1 MKQFK
6 TQSEL
11 QEYLSPLRDN
21 GKSFGFVPTMGALHD
36 GHLSLILEAKKGND
50 IVVSSIFVNPTQFN
64 NPEDLKKY
72 PRQLE
77 SDIVKLESVDCD
89 ILFAPTEKEMYPE
102 PATEKYDFGELETVM
117 EGKHRPGH
125 FNGVGIVVKRLFD
138 KVMPHKAYFG
148 QKDFQQL
155 AIIKK
160 LTKDLNLPIEIISC
174 DIIREKGGLAM
185 SSRNQLLSENGKKH
199 AEILHRTLKSAKE
212 RSTKEGILDIISSII
227 KQFEQNKNVNL
238 EYFEIVDMSTLQPLK
253 SWDQSNQTVA
263 CIAAYVENVRLI
275 DNIILFS

>member
-77 SDIVKLESVDCD
+77 SDILKLESVDCD

-138 KVMPHKAYFG
+138 KVKPHKAYFG

-199 AEILHRTLKSAKE
+199 AGILHRTLKSAKE

>member
-1 MKQFK
+1 MKQFN
-6 TQSEL
+6 TQREL
-11 QEYLSPLRDN
+11 QEYLSPLRDDGN
-21 GKSFGFVPTMGALHD
+21 SIGFVPTMGALHD
-36 GHLSLILEAKKGND
+36 GHLSLILEAQKGNN
-50 IVVSSIFVNPTQFN
+50 IIVSSIFVNPTQFN

-77 SDIVKLESVDCD
+77 SDIKKLESVDCD
-89 ILFAPTEKEMYPE
+89 ILFAPSEYEMYPE
-102 PATEKYDFGELETVM
+102 PAPEKYDFGLLETVM

-138 KVMPHKAYFG
+138 KVKPHKAYFG

-160 LTKDLNLPIEIISC
+160 LTKDLKLPIEIISC

-185 SSRNQLLSENGKKH
+185 SSRNQLLSDNGKKH
-199 AEILHRTLKSAKE
+199 AEVLYQALKSSKE
-212 RSTKEGILDIISSII
+212 RSTKEGIHDIVSSII

-238 EYFEIVDMSTLQPLK
+238 EYFEIVDMLTLQPVE